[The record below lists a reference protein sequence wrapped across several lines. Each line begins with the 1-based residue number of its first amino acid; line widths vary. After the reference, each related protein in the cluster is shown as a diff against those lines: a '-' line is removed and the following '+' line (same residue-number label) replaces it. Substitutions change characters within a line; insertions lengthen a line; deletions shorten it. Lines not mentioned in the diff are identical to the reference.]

1 MKTTLFR
8 RPGVRAAL
16 LALCTATLCAAPM
29 MAQDSSATPPATQD
43 NMGGHG
49 GRGGRMGEERQ
60 LSMLTKKLNL
70 TPDQVTQVKAI
81 DDDTMAQAKAVRD
94 DTSIAQADKRAKMME
109 IRKASQDKIRAVLT
123 DDQKAKYDAMQ
134 AQRHE
139 KMKERSQGAESP
151 AAPPQ

>member
-1 MKTTLFR
+1 
-8 RPGVRAAL
+8 
-16 LALCTATLCAAPM
+16 
-29 MAQDSSATPPATQD
+29 MAQDSSSTPPATQD

-49 GRGGRMGEERQ
+49 GRGRMGGERQ
-60 LSMLTKKLNL
+60 LSMLTKQLNL

-81 DDDTMAQAKAVRD
+81 DDDTMTQAKAVRD

-109 IRKASQDKIRAVLT
+109 IHKAAQAKIRAVLT
-123 DDQKAKYDAMQ
+123 DDQKTKYDAMQ
-134 AQRHE
+134 AQMHE